1 MDIQDIK
8 KIPRAKRILLVQEIW
23 DSLEH
28 KEDLELSDEVKA
40 ELDHRLARHESGE
53 ATYFS
58 LEEVREKLAK
68 VRK

>member
-68 VRK
+68 LRK

>member
-1 MDIQDIK
+1 MDLQEIK

-23 DSLEH
+23 DSLEQ

-68 VRK
+68 LRK